1 MSAAPNTINLDKFHG
16 TKLIS
21 ILLILFCFAI
31 PVVSKQ
37 NGASPPPDVAGVLK
51 GWTEFS
57 SKDGGF
63 EILFPK
69 KPKHN
74 VGQITVSKM
83 SIETTSYTAEDGIA
97 YSVLYFDVPHS
108 PDDPQDTKDLLN
120 GLRGFVAS
128 EQKGNV
134 LSESPVSLGN
144 NSGRMLLIGL
154 PAGGVARAMIVV
166 TARRLFRVLAIT
178 PKATA
183 PNADELASKIA
194 TKYLESFKLSATVND
209 FPEGEVDKYLKQ
221 DPTAIPGSTGKT
233 TRPVS
238 VGILNGK
245 ALNLARPE
253 LPNNARTA
261 RISGVVR
268 VRVVL
273 DEEGKVIAAQ
283 ADSGPEIL
291 RAAAVAAARSSRF
304 SPTLQDGKPVKVVG
318 TVQYSF
324 LFD

>member
-1 MSAAPNTINLDKFHG
+1 MPAAPISRNLDKFHG

-21 ILLILFCFAI
+21 ILVILVCFAI
-31 PVVSKQ
+31 PVVSRQ
-37 NGASPPPDVAGVLK
+37 NGTSTPPDVSVVLN
-51 GWTEFS
+51 GWREFS
-57 SKDGGF
+57 LKDGGF

-69 KPKHN
+69 KPKHS
-74 VGQITVSKM
+74 VGQIAVSKM
-83 SIETTSYTAEDGIA
+83 SIETNSYSVEDGTA

-108 PDDPQDTKDLLN
+108 PYNPQDTKELLK
-120 GLRGFVAS
+120 GLRSFVAS
-128 EQKGNV
+128 EQKGSV
-134 LSESPVSLGN
+134 LNESPVSLGS
-144 NSGRMLLIGL
+144 NSGSMLLIGL

-166 TARRLFRVLAIT
+166 TARRLFRVLAVT
-178 PKATA
+178 QKATDL
-183 PNADELASKIA
+183 NAEKLSSQIA
-194 TKYLESFKLSATVND
+194 TKYIESFKLSATVND

-221 DPTAIPGSTGKT
+221 DPAAIPGSTGKS

-245 ALNLARPE
+245 ALNLPPPE
-253 LPNNARTA
+253 LPNNARSA

-268 VRVVL
+268 VRIVL

-283 ADSGPEIL
+283 ADSGPEAL
-291 RAAAVAAARSSRF
+291 RAACVAAVRSSRF

-318 TVQYSF
+318 TVQYNF